1 MNQWLHNYRAV
12 QENGY
17 NLLMT
22 TLSTSNEWLLFTQ
35 ENAALAAHVKDVVK
49 PSINPDE
56 TLVFA
61 DIRLYR
67 NVSKEVC
74 SHRIAILCE
83 YEHAP
88 QIIVTPTNVIQQLEH
103 FSLGDSIL
111 QELRHEAKVT
121 NRKLVIYDTT
131 APPCTSCRQTEQL
144 TFLAKRVIWKVAY
157 ENIHDQLDFLAYTVP
172 SRLGKLQLLPI
183 HDQNG
188 VSEKVQLLSQ
198 AISICRKLHVM
209 VNELI
214 FALGGN
220 VLLRVGELWGGTITD
235 KKSDRLLRRI
245 CRRMNQYSDVISQ
258 VRTRYAATVR
268 DPVANAINNSHF
280 SRDGQLE
287 NDLHEIASAV
297 KNVSTEFS
305 KMLRGMNRR
314 STSAVPPRS
323 TR

>member
-22 TLSTSNEWLLFTQ
+22 TLSTSNEWLLFAQ
-35 ENAALAAHVKDVVK
+35 ENSALATHIKDVVK

-67 NVSKEVC
+67 NGSKEVC
-74 SHRIAILCE
+74 PHRIAVLCE

-88 QIIVTPTNVIQQLEH
+88 QIMVTPTNVIHQLEH

-111 QELRHEAKVT
+111 QELRHEANAT

-131 APPCTSCRQTEQL
+131 ALPCTSCRQTERL
-144 TFLAKRVIWKVAY
+144 TFLAKRVVWKVAY
-157 ENIHDQLDFLAYTVP
+157 QNIHDRLDFLAYTVP
-172 SRLGKLQLLPI
+172 SRLGELQLLPI

-188 VSEKVQLLSQ
+188 VSEKVQLLLQ
-198 AISICRKLHVM
+198 AISICRKLHVL

-220 VLLRVGELWGGTITD
+220 VLLRVGELWGWYGHQPEERTALATNLSALESILGCD
-235 KKSDRLLRRI
+235 KS
-245 CRRMNQYSDVISQ
+245 S
-258 VRTRYAATVR
+258 
-268 DPVANAINNSHF
+268 
-280 SRDGQLE
+280 E
-287 NDLHEIASAV
+287 NP
-297 KNVSTEFS
+297 
-305 KMLRGMNRR
+305 LRGDR
-314 STSAVPPRS
+314 T
-323 TR
+323 